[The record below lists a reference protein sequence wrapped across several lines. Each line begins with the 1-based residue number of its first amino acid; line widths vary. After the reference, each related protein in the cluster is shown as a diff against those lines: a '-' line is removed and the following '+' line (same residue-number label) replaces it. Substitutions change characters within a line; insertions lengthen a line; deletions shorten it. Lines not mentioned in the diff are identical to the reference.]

1 MRILNVTINNY
12 KSIGTQK
19 NNLIL
24 EDDVTALIGKNDS
37 GKSNVLEILGAI
49 SFRHYILDEFYKFN
63 NGSEKDETFLE
74 VELKF
79 TNKELDQLKEY
90 KNLDA
95 ENTIFYFSQ
104 NEEIEFK
111 GGFSKL
117 FKEDLELNKS
127 IGYLTKEL
135 IPYLKSNFYDST
147 DKEYYKEIEDYINS
161 LSNISNTIWIK
172 YKKSLNKLL
181 YILNSYGGDYICMT
195 HEDDENNNIS
205 DLSSYVFIEGGEVN
219 EEVIYNNAYDEK
231 RYTLIRHI
239 EIVKSKIRKKYSL
252 LPRFYYR
259 KNEEELQS
267 EYQIEEVKKE
277 IKDKRGSLYKFV
289 LASQVSPIDYLLAM
303 ENDDENQR
311 ELIRNR
317 IKEKVKYN
325 IQKRFNDFYSEEN
338 VQIKVLF
345 KNDTLKILVKTNENT
360 TNISERSNGLRW
372 YLNLFIDIL
381 ANDLRNTNVI
391 FLLDEPGVYL
401 HVNAQRE
408 LLRLFY
414 YLCKNDNQVV
424 YSTHSPYMIDSNNI
438 INVRAIE
445 KDEKGNTN
453 IYNTAYDN
461 KFNTAS
467 KRETLS
473 PLVQAIGAD
482 LRFNIGP
489 QGEKMNIVTEGIT
502 DYMYYTSMLYYFNVP
517 EDKMPYII
525 PSVGAGNV
533 NVIVSI
539 LIGWGCDFKVI
550 LDYDK
555 AGFVECD
562 KLIENLN
569 LKLNKDIFFTNCSDT
584 YDNKDK
590 EIYKHA
596 EFVESLISEEDKNKF
611 KIYYTENKTM
621 AAKEFY
627 DKVKNRDITLSEE
640 TTNNFEKLFTKMEVL

>member
-1 MRILNVTINNY
+1 MRISNVTINNY

-90 KNLDA
+90 KNLDE

-135 IPYLKSNFYDST
+135 IPYLDSNFYDST
-147 DKEYYKEIEDYINS
+147 DNEYYKEIEDYINS

-195 HEDDENNNIS
+195 YEDDENNIS

-219 EEVIYNNAYDEK
+219 KEFIYNNAYDEK

-289 LASQVSPIDYLLAM
+289 LASQVSPLDYLLAM

-311 ELIRNR
+311 ELVKNR

-345 KNDTLKILVKTNENT
+345 KNDTLKILVKTNKHT
-360 TNISERSNGLRW
+360 TNISERSNGIRW

-414 YLCKNDNQVV
+414 DLCKNDNQVV

-502 DYMYYTSMLYYFNVP
+502 DYMYYTAMLYYFNVP

-584 YDNKDK
+584 YDNRDK

-596 EFVESLISEEDKNKF
+596 AFVECLISEEDKNKF
-611 KIYYTENKTM
+611 KIYYTDNKTM

-627 DKVKNRDITLSEE
+627 DKVKNRNITLSEE

>member
-1 MRILNVTINNY
+1 MTINNY

-63 NGSEKDETFLE
+63 NGSENDETFLK

-90 KNLDA
+90 KNLDE

-111 GGFSKL
+111 GGFSRL

-127 IGYLTKEL
+127 IRYLTKEL

-205 DLSSYVFIEGGEVN
+205 DLSSYVFIEWGEVN

-289 LASQVSPIDYLLAM
+289 LASQVSPLDYLLAM

-345 KNDTLKILVKTNENT
+345 KNDTLKILVKTNKNT

-414 YLCKNDNQVV
+414 DLCKNDNQVV
-424 YSTHSPYMIDSNNI
+424 YSTHSPYMIDPNNI

-461 KFNTAS
+461 KFNTVS

-489 QGEKMNIVTEGIT
+489 QGGKMNIVTEGIT
-502 DYMYYTSMLYYFNVP
+502 DYMYYTAMLYYFNIP

-525 PSVGAGNV
+525 PSV
-533 NVIVSI
+533 
-539 LIGWGCDFKVI
+539 
-550 LDYDK
+550 
-555 AGFVECD
+555 
-562 KLIENLN
+562 
-569 LKLNKDIFFTNCSDT
+569 
-584 YDNKDK
+584 
-590 EIYKHA
+590 
-596 EFVESLISEEDKNKF
+596 
-611 KIYYTENKTM
+611 
-621 AAKEFY
+621 
-627 DKVKNRDITLSEE
+627 
-640 TTNNFEKLFTKMEVL
+640 

>member
-1 MRILNVTINNY
+1 MRVSSVIINNY

-19 NNLIL
+19 NNLLL

-49 SFRHYILDEFYKFN
+49 SFNHYILDDFYKFN
-63 NGSEKDETFLE
+63 NSSSGGDLSLV

-79 TNKELDQLKEY
+79 ANKEIDLLKDY
-90 KNLDA
+90 KDIKDDL
-95 ENTIFYFSQ
+95 TYFFFSQ
-104 NEEIEFK
+104 YKEIEFK
-111 GGFSKL
+111 GGFSRL
-117 FKEDLELNKS
+117 FNEDIELNKS
-127 IGYLTKEL
+127 IN
-135 IPYLKSNFYDST
+135 YLKHELLLYLQNNYYDSM
-147 DKEYYKEIEDYINS
+147 DSKFFDEIVKYMDA
-161 LSNISNTIWIK
+161 LKNISSTIWIK

-181 YILNSYGGDYICMT
+181 YILNSYDGDYLCVS
-195 HEDDENNNIS
+195 EDEDFNENVKRQDEYNI
-205 DLSSYVFIEGGEVN
+205 E
-219 EEVIYNNAYDEK
+219 YDEK
-231 RYTLIRHI
+231 RFTLIRHI
-239 EIVKSKIRKKYSL
+239 EIIKSKIRKKYLL
-252 LPRFYYR
+252 LPIIYHR
-259 KNEEELQS
+259 KNEEELQN
-267 EYQIEEVKKE
+267 EYQLEEVKKQ
-277 IKDKRGSLYKFV
+277 IKDRRGSLYKLI
-289 LASQVSPIDYLLAM
+289 LASDISTQELLFAM
-303 ENDDENQR
+303 ENNNEN
-311 ELIRNR
+311 ELEIYRNR
-317 IKEKVKYN
+317 VKEKIKYN
-325 IQKRFNDFYSEEN
+325 LQRKFNEFYCEKN
-338 VQIKVLF
+338 VQIKIAF
-345 KNDTLKILVKTNENT
+345 KKDFIKILVKTNENT

-381 ANDLRNTNVI
+381 ANDIKNTNVI
-391 FLLDEPGVYL
+391 YLLDEPGVYL

-414 YLCKNDNQVV
+414 ELCKNDNQVV

-438 INVRAIE
+438 INIRAIE

-461 KFNTAS
+461 KLNATS

-489 QGEKMNIVTEGIT
+489 QGEKLNIVTEGIT
-502 DYMYYTSMLYYFNVP
+502 DYMYYTAMLYYLNVP
-517 EDKMPYII
+517 EEKMPYII
-525 PSVGAGNV
+525 PAVGAGNI

-569 LKLNKDIFFTNCSDT
+569 LRINEDIFFVNCKNS

-590 EIYKHA
+590 DIYKKG
-596 EFVESLISEEDKNKF
+596 EFVETLISDEDKNKF
-611 KIYYTENKTM
+611 NISYIDNKTM

-627 DKVKNRDITLSEE
+627 DKVKSKSINLSYE
-640 TTNNFEKLFTKMEVL
+640 TVNNFKKLFTIMEVI

>member
-74 VELKF
+74 VEIKF

-90 KNLDA
+90 KNLDK

-104 NEEIEFK
+104 NEEIEFQ

-135 IPYLKSNFYDST
+135 IPYLESNFYDST

-195 HEDDENNNIS
+195 CEGDENNNIS
-205 DLSSYVFIEGGEVN
+205 DLSSYVFIEGVEVN

-277 IKDKRGSLYKFV
+277 IKDKRGSLYK
-289 LASQVSPIDYLLAM
+289 LYW
-303 ENDDENQR
+303 
-311 ELIRNR
+311 
-317 IKEKVKYN
+317 
-325 IQKRFNDFYSEEN
+325 
-338 VQIKVLF
+338 
-345 KNDTLKILVKTNENT
+345 LVK
-360 TNISERSNGLRW
+360 
-372 YLNLFIDIL
+372 
-381 ANDLRNTNVI
+381 
-391 FLLDEPGVYL
+391 
-401 HVNAQRE
+401 
-408 LLRLFY
+408 
-414 YLCKNDNQVV
+414 
-424 YSTHSPYMIDSNNI
+424 
-438 INVRAIE
+438 
-445 KDEKGNTN
+445 
-453 IYNTAYDN
+453 
-461 KFNTAS
+461 
-467 KRETLS
+467 
-473 PLVQAIGAD
+473 
-482 LRFNIGP
+482 
-489 QGEKMNIVTEGIT
+489 
-502 DYMYYTSMLYYFNVP
+502 
-517 EDKMPYII
+517 
-525 PSVGAGNV
+525 
-533 NVIVSI
+533 
-539 LIGWGCDFKVI
+539 
-550 LDYDK
+550 
-555 AGFVECD
+555 
-562 KLIENLN
+562 
-569 LKLNKDIFFTNCSDT
+569 
-584 YDNKDK
+584 
-590 EIYKHA
+590 
-596 EFVESLISEEDKNKF
+596 
-611 KIYYTENKTM
+611 
-621 AAKEFY
+621 
-627 DKVKNRDITLSEE
+627 
-640 TTNNFEKLFTKMEVL
+640 